1 MKKSP
6 SINDAAQHFAALL
19 DDKKAVDI
27 RVMDVRDKTTVAD
40 TMIVATGTSTQHLRA
55 LANYVHDD
63 AKKQGIQILG
73 VEGAKNLEW
82 VLVDLGT
89 IIVHLMLPQTRQ
101 YYELEKLWA
110 A

>member
-1 MKKSP
+1 MKQS
-6 SINDAAQHFAALL
+6 SSLNDAAQHFATLL

-27 RVMDVRDKTTVAD
+27 CVMDVHDKTTVAD

-55 LANYVHDD
+55 LANYVHDE

-82 VLVDLGT
+82 VLVDLGS

-101 YYELEKLWA
+101 YYELEKIWQ
-110 A
+110 